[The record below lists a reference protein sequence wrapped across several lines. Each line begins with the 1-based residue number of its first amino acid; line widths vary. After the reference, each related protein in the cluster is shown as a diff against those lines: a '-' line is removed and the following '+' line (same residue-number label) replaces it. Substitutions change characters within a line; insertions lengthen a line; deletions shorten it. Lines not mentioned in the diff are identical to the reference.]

1 VKPVYTPP
9 PAPSRDLA
17 EAIRKVGEG
26 LSNLKRARQKVYDE
40 LHQAQKSISMSTS
53 SNPAA
58 APGPGPASGSASD
71 NFPAFLE
78 KTTAALDALTTTAA
92 GLPGKSDLA
101 FHRTLDRK
109 FGRELDVTAQQ
120 VLGLTE
126 RLLAM
131 VEAGAESSRAG
142 PSASGPAVKAKPK
155 TKARRKLQDEE
166 DVVDGYRRGVDEVVD
181 GLLEDAVSGRLLPH
195 HQVPCRSV
203 FCSVQP
209 LVSVMRC

>member
-1 VKPVYTPP
+1 MIPPPTSPATAPVKPVYTPP
-9 PAPSRDLA
+9 PAPPRDLA

-40 LHQAQKSISMSTS
+40 LHQAQTSIMSTS
-53 SNPAA
+53 SNPA
-58 APGPGPASGSASD
+58 PGTGPVSGSAPAPE

-109 FGRELDVTAQQ
+109 FGKELDATAQQ

-126 RLLAM
+126 RLLAL
-131 VEAGAESSRAG
+131 VEVGGESSKAGA
-142 PSASGPAVKAKPK
+142 SASGTAGKAKTK

-181 GLLEDAVSGRLLPH
+181 GLLEDAVSD
-195 HQVPCRSV
+195 
-203 FCSVQP
+203 
-209 LVSVMRC
+209 